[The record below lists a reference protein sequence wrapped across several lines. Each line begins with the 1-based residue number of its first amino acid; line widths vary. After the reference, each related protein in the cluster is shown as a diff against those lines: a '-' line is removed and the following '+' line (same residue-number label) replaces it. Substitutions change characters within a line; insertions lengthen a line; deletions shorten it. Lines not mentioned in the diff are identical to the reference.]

1 MHQIQ
6 NYLNK
11 LIKKDKSIIQVHGF
25 YVDEEINMISF
36 DLIFNF
42 DVKNVDEKIKIL
54 KEELKKEYP
63 KYDYNIIVDLDYS
76 D

>member
-1 MHQIQ
+1 
-6 NYLNK
+6 
-11 LIKKDKSIIQVHGF
+11 
-25 YVDEEINMISF
+25 MISF